1 MARTKLI
8 AKYAAL
14 DTPDLANRIHET
26 ITSYISEKGI
36 EELPFLEV
44 NGRWTG
50 TITITD
56 GGWRGDFDF
65 LYPVLSMCKVDRH
78 GNVSA
83 DMAKIEKRV
92 AYWREMLHTPHED
105 DKYLGVCDDTFDH
118 DGYLEDDANE
128 FYSAAYRSELDS
140 FLKSKNPDFLEHDK
154 ALTEIDNLF
163 RDEPKTEPASSQRIF
178 GDGFAVERINSAEDF
193 RKLMEAIE
201 ADATTGGGTSWI
213 NPDFDMDNIE
223 EMFAGSS
230 KDDSW
235 IQWIDDLRNGRF
247 GELPEDFDGLAEEEE
262 EE

>member
-14 DTPDLANRIHET
+14 DTPDLADRIQKT
-26 ITSYISEKGI
+26 ITDYISENGI
-36 EELPFLEV
+36 EELPYLEL

-50 TITITD
+50 KLSISD

-65 LYPVLSMCKVDRH
+65 LYPVLSMCRVDRK
-78 GNVSA
+78 GNVYP
-83 DMAKIEKRV
+83 DMKKIEKRV
-92 AYWREMLHTPHED
+92 ANWREMLHTPHED

-128 FYSAAYRSELDS
+128 FYSAAYKSELHS
-140 FLKSKNPDFLEHDK
+140 FLNSDNPDMLEHDK

-163 RDEPKTEPASSQRIF
+163 REEKKPESQDSSQRIF
-178 GDGFAVERINSAEDF
+178 GEGFAVQRIDNAEDY

-201 ADATTGGGTSWI
+201 ADAAAGGGYSWI
-213 NPDFDMDNIE
+213 NPDFDMDSIE

-230 KDDSW
+230 KNDDW
-235 IQWIDDLRNGRF
+235 MQWIDDLRNGRF
-247 GELPEDFDGLAEEEE
+247 GDLPEDFDGLEEEE
-262 EE
+262 E

>member
-14 DTPDLANRIHET
+14 DTPDLAERIHKT
-26 ITSYISEKGI
+26 ITEYISEKGI
-36 EELPFLEV
+36 EDLPYLEL

-50 TITITD
+50 TLSIND

-65 LYPVLSMCKVDRH
+65 LYPVLSMCRVDRK

-92 AYWREMLHTPHED
+92 AYWRESLHTPHED
-105 DKYLGVCDDTFDH
+105 DKYIGVCDDTFEH

-128 FYSAAYRSELDS
+128 FYSASYRSELDS
-140 FLKSKNPDFLEHDK
+140 FLNSENPDFIQHDE

-163 RDEPKTEPASSQRIF
+163 REESKHENTSGERIF
-178 GDGFAVERINSAEDF
+178 GEGFAVERINSAEDF
-193 RKLMEAIE
+193 RKLMEAIQ
-201 ADATTGGGTSWI
+201 ADAATGGGSSWI

-230 KDDSW
+230 KDNNWMS
-235 IQWIDDLRNGRF
+235 WIDDLRNGRL
-247 GELPEDFDGLAEEEE
+247 GDLPEDYDGLAEEE
-262 EE
+262 